1 MLNVCEIFYSL
12 QGESTLSGRPCV
24 FIRLSGC
31 NLRCSYCVARSSP
44 NAPRRAMGLE
54 NVKRLVD
61 EAVALAEAL
70 APDVVLIDPDAGGL
84 ESARRIKGQRP
95 ATRLILLS
103 VYDRYLAAAADAGA
117 DGYLLKG
124 GPVEEL
130 LAAIR
135 RPAQPLE

>member
-1 MLNVCEIFYSL
+1 MGSR
-12 QGESTLSGRPCV
+12 GRPVEAHQILIVDDDVV
-24 FIRLSGC
+24 FREGLQMVLSEYYAAVMTSG
-31 NLRCSYCVARSSP
+31 SGS
-44 NAPRRAMGLE
+44 
-54 NVKRLVD
+54 

-135 RPAQPLE
+135 RPAQPVE

>member
-1 MLNVCEIFYSL
+1 
-12 QGESTLSGRPCV
+12 
-24 FIRLSGC
+24 
-31 NLRCSYCVARSSP
+31 
-44 NAPRRAMGLE
+44 
-54 NVKRLVD
+54 
-61 EAVALAEAL
+61 
-70 APDVVLIDPDAGGL
+70 
-84 ESARRIKGQRP
+84 
-95 ATRLILLS
+95 LLS

>member
-1 MLNVCEIFYSL
+1 MF
-12 QGESTLSGRPCV
+12 PCV
-24 FIRLSGC
+24 GNEGMPVEVRQILIVDDDVVFREGLQMVLSE
-31 NLRCSYCVARSSP
+31 YCAAVMTSGNGP
-44 NAPRRAMGLE
+44 
-54 NVKRLVD
+54 
-61 EAVALAEAL
+61 EAVALADAL

-103 VYDRYLAAAADAGA
+103 GYDRHLAAAADAGA
-117 DGYLLKG
+117 AGYLLKG

-135 RPAQPLE
+135 RPAQPAE